1 MDDVLKR
8 RQRHRRRLSIVFC
21 LLTMAIL
28 SSAIGCSL
36 FVMAGKVLFGDP
48 VKTCEFTHMTGVDLV
63 KEEKRLLIVCSTPHS
78 LESHYPAINSDI
90 LTGVTRRLG
99 QRGIKVVKADEVAS
113 WLDDNGGRWTGADDI
128 IRDFKD
134 VDYIVHI
141 QLEQLRFRVENS
153 PTLLQGKAVGNVLV
167 HEVSEI
173 NGKRRAVQV
182 FPREFTEIYPQFSP
196 FSTEQR
202 SEKVFENEYLDRL
215 CSVLAQKF
223 YSHRLSE
230 EQE

>member
-1 MDDVLKR
+1 MDDALRHQV
-8 RQRHRRRLSIVFC
+8 HRRRNVVLGLLATG
-21 LLTMAIL
+21 LLTT
-28 SSAIGCSL
+28 AIGCSL
-36 FVMAGKVLFGDP
+36 FVMAGKVIFGDP
-48 VKTCEFTHMTGVDLV
+48 VQTCEFTHMTGVDLV
-63 KEEKRLLIVCSTPHS
+63 DSGKRLLIVCSTPHA

-90 LTGVTRRLG
+90 LTGVTRRLDR
-99 QRGIKVVKADEVAS
+99 RGIKVVKADEVAS

-128 IRDFKD
+128 IRDFPD

-141 QLEQLRFRVENS
+141 KLEQLRFRVEHS

-167 HEVSEI
+167 HQVGDY
-173 NGKRRAVQV
+173 NGRRQAVQV
-182 FPREFTEIYPQFSP
+182 FPREFTEIYPEFSP
-196 FSTEQR
+196 LSTEQR
-202 SEKVFENEYLDRL
+202 TEKVFENEYLDRL